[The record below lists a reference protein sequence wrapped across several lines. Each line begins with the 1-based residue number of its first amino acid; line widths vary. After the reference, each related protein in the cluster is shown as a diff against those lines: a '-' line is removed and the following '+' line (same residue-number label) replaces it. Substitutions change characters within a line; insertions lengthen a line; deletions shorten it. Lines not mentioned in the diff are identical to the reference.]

1 MRFINLRAVVLNTK
15 YIYYINKKENVYIVN
30 LISNNISG
38 MFCLGSGWFEKRP
51 SNITIDKT
59 KHPQDYDT
67 ITKFINEQ
75 EQNQVAG
82 E

>member
-15 YIYYINKKENVYIVN
+15 YIYYINKKENIYIVN
-30 LISNNISG
+30 LISNNLSG
-38 MFCLGSGWFEKRP
+38 MFCFGSGWLENEP
-51 SNITIDKT
+51 TSITIDKT
-59 KHPQDYDT
+59 KNPQDYDT
-67 ITKFINEQ
+67 ITKFINAQ